1 MKVLFETF
9 INCFFDTNSGFFYLV
24 ILTLIDI
31 IIKFNF
37 RNRKR
42 ILVFKILIYSCIN
55 WFVNYIKMF
64 NTYNK
69 LKGGFLLWIY

>member
-37 RNRKR
+37 RNYER
-42 ILVFKILIYSCIN
+42 ILVFKTLIHSFIN
-55 WFVNYIKMF
+55 WFVNYIKIL
-64 NTYNK
+64 NIYNK
-69 LKGGFLLWIY
+69 LKGRFLLWIY